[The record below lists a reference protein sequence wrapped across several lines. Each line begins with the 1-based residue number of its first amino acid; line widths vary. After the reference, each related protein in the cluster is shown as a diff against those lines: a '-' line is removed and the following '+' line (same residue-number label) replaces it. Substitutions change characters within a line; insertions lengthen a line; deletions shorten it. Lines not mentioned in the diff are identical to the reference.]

1 MGIEVVVCISSPTEQ
16 PYQCW
21 DTQVLCYLHA
31 GWVADLAVSYSCNH
45 ELEVTAQQF

>member
-1 MGIEVVVCISSPTEQ
+1 MGTEVVVCVSSQTEQ

-21 DTQVLCYLHA
+21 DTQVLCCLHS